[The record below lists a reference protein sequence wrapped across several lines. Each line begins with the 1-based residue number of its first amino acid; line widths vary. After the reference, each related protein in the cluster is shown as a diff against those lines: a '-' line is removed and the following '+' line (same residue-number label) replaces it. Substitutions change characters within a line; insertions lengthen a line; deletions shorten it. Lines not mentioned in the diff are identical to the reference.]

1 MKYLIV
7 LFKNKERKKIINKF
21 KTYERAKN
29 FFDKKINED
38 VIFDKRVE
46 NGRDCY
52 FELGLLEK
60 NSENFDS
67 VFVKDDMG
75 RQIKVEL
82 DDSDYKIIKIS
93 TYKVEDLIFDVSKNK
108 RISFNNFYRT
118 YLPRNGVKLVSKIN
132 NKIIVQ
138 EDDNINLFS
147 LKCDKES
154 DRFFT
159 ILNEQLM
166 LRGRTD
172 CILVPDSSKAQKKY
186 LYELLESKG
195 ISKSI
200 LYRRSTTFFRG

>member
-7 LFKNKERKKIINKF
+7 LFKNKERKKIIKKF

-29 FFDKKINED
+29 FFNKKIGEK

-46 NGRDCY
+46 NGKDCY
-52 FELGLLEK
+52 FELGLLEE
-60 NSENFDS
+60 NSQNFES
-67 VFVKDDMG
+67 VFIKDDMG
-75 RQIKVEL
+75 RQIRVEL
-82 DDSDYKIIKIS
+82 EDSDYKIISIS
-93 TYKVEDLIFDVSKNK
+93 KYKVEDLIFDVSKNK
-108 RISFNNFYRT
+108 RISFDVFYRT

-132 NKIIVQ
+132 NKIIIQ
-138 EDDNINLFS
+138 EDDKINLFS

-154 DRFFT
+154 DRFFS
-159 ILNEQLM
+159 ILNEELM
-166 LRGRTD
+166 LRKRFD

-200 LYRRSTTFFRG
+200 LYRRSTTFFKG